1 MKLSPPEAVI
11 LVVDDEPG
19 VAELCRRVLDRAGF
33 EVQAVSRPSLGVEKL
48 KESRFDL
55 LLIDIRMPEMDGFEL
70 MAIARQHQPD
80 LAVLIMTG
88 FGTVETAIEALRRGA
103 DGLILKPFGDTD
115 ELTRSVHEALRS
127 SQNKRELGRLMAL
140 RPLFNI
146 TESLFSETEPD
157 ELIELLLEAV
167 LGHLQCP
174 HAGYYRRSET
184 KNELYLISG
193 RGSPPDGERSSA
205 DDGIIGRADFNNKLI
220 SASLG
225 GPGEAAFHATLE
237 RYQLG
242 SLLCAPVSRENE
254 SSVILAGRDVGDA
267 IFTESDVEMF
277 GILARQGAAALENAR
292 LYAELRAYLRQVEE
306 SQQALI
312 QAEKMAAVGRLTAS
326 IAHEINNPLQGLG
339 NCLHLA
345 VREDLEPEQREEYL
359 RLAEGELERLKA
371 TVGRMLDF
379 YRPGKLDREDADVNE
394 LIKRV
399 LTLLHK
405 QLEDNEIEVNTNLS
419 SHLPR
424 VTVVTNQIQ
433 QVFFNIILNAMDAMS
448 EGGELNVITKN
459 GNGSVEILFEDTGP
473 GVAKKTQEH
482 IFEPFT
488 STREDGT
495 GLGLS
500 VSYNILDTHGGS
512 LELLQ
517 EEGRGACFRIRL
529 PIMEAT

>member
-1 MKLSPPEAVI
+1 
-11 LVVDDEPG
+11 
-19 VAELCRRVLDRAGF
+19 
-33 EVQAVSRPSLGVEKL
+33 
-48 KESRFDL
+48 
-55 LLIDIRMPEMDGFEL
+55 
-70 MAIARQHQPD
+70 
-80 LAVLIMTG
+80 
-88 FGTVETAIEALRRGA
+88 
-103 DGLILKPFGDTD
+103 
-115 ELTRSVHEALRS
+115 
-127 SQNKRELGRLMAL
+127 
-140 RPLFNI
+140 
-146 TESLFSETEPD
+146 
-157 ELIELLLEAV
+157 
-167 LGHLQCP
+167 
-174 HAGYYRRSET
+174 
-184 KNELYLISG
+184 
-193 RGSPPDGERSSA
+193 
-205 DDGIIGRADFNNKLI
+205 
-220 SASLG
+220 
-225 GPGEAAFHATLE
+225 
-237 RYQLG
+237 
-242 SLLCAPVSRENE
+242 
-254 SSVILAGRDVGDA
+254 
-267 IFTESDVEMF
+267 
-277 GILARQGAAALENAR
+277 
-292 LYAELRAYLRQVEE
+292 
-306 SQQALI
+306 
-312 QAEKMAAVGRLTAS
+312 
-326 IAHEINNPLQGLG
+326 
-339 NCLHLA
+339 
-345 VREDLEPEQREEYL
+345 
-359 RLAEGELERLKA
+359 
-371 TVGRMLDF
+371 MLDF

-517 EEGRGACFRIRL
+517 EEGKGACFRIRL